1 VAKDLDVAVRR
12 RTDGIA
18 QIVPVRT
25 RRKHSGEPY
34 AWTLALVLVAIAL
47 YVTALV
53 SAAFVVLL
61 GAVCTA
67 FEVRHARRGIRSA
80 KQPAAEVRVLRRTGT
95 RA

>member
-1 VAKDLDVAVRR
+1 VAKDLDCVVRR

-18 QIVPVRT
+18 QIVRVRN
-25 RRKHSGEPY
+25 RRKYSGEPY
-34 AWTLALVLVAIAL
+34 AWTLALLLAAIAL

-61 GAVCTA
+61 VAVCTA
-67 FEVRHARRGIRSA
+67 FEVHHARRAIRSA